1 MEKYDEYDRPSVAA
15 DIAAFGISTENSE
28 NKRLGKA
35 KKLKLL
41 LIRRGAEPF
50 SGKFALPGGF
60 LRKDET
66 IEQTAQRELT
76 EETGVN
82 GTKFISFGIYS
93 APDRDPRGWIISSG
107 YLALLN
113 TVALTT
119 AENSD
124 AAQAFWFDFS
134 YSDDGGSKKI
144 TLTSGSDKLEIING
158 NGCISANELAFD
170 HGRMIFDAFMKLRD
184 EVLYHN
190 IVFELLPELF
200 PISDLQQIHETITGT
215 KECAANFRRKMKDK
229 ITETEFFEETTAHRP
244 SKLYRKN

>member
-28 NKRLGKA
+28 NKRLGKV

-124 AAQAFWFDFS
+124 AAQALWFDFS
-134 YSDDGGSKKI
+134 YSDDGSSKKI
-144 TLTSGSDKLEIING
+144 MLTCGSDKLEIINE
-158 NGCISANELAFD
+158 NGCVSANELAFD

>member
-15 DIAAFGISTENSE
+15 DIAAFGIATENSE
-28 NKRLGKA
+28 NKRQGNV

-50 SGKFALPGGF
+50 SGKYALPGGF
-60 LRKDET
+60 LRKNET

-76 EETGVN
+76 EETGVC
-82 GTKFISFGIYS
+82 TAKFISFGIYS

-124 AAQAFWFDFS
+124 AAQALWFDFS
-134 YSDDGGSKKI
+134 YSDGSSKII
-144 TLTSGSDKLEIING
+144 TLTCGADRLEIISE

-200 PISDLQQIHETITGT
+200 PISDLQQIHESITGT